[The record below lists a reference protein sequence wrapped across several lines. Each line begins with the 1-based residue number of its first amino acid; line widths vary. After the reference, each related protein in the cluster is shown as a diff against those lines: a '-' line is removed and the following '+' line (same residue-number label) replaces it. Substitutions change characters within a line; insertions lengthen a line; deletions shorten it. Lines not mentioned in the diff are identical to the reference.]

1 MHILDPMVHLPG
13 DGAPL
18 ATLVDLCRARAAAD
32 PARPVFRHRSP
43 DAALTLGEFDARARA
58 LAVRLLDVVPAGSRA
73 LLSFAP
79 GPDFAVGL
87 AGCLYAGV
95 VAVPV
100 PPLGG
105 PGARVESVVGSA
117 RPGVV
122 LSTARELAPLAEL
135 FHRTPALAQLVTIAV
150 DTLDPTQADRWQ
162 RPDAGPDAVAYL
174 QYSSGSTGVPKGV
187 TLTHANVLHNLALIH
202 QATTRPGDAEGE
214 PRPPSVL
221 WLPQHYNMGLI
232 GSVLEP
238 LYSGHDVVTTAASA
252 FVRSPYTWLRT
263 LSDVGRVDTC
273 APNFALDLCT
283 RRITGPQLDTLDLS
297 GVEMLLIGG
306 EPVRAATLDRFHE
319 TFARAGLRREA
330 LVPAYGL
337 AESTVLVT
345 AGQIGQGPVLLR
357 VDRTALAAG
366 VARPVEPAAG
376 GHVLVSSGV
385 VPPSTTVVP
394 VDAATGR
401 ACDDGRVGEIHVA
414 GPSVGAGYWNAG
426 PDVPDVFGAVLP
438 DHPGRRF
445 LRTGDLGFRYDG
457 ELFVTGRAKDVII
470 VAGANHYPH
479 DIEATVEQAHPAVR
493 ERGVCALGV
502 DDGERE
508 RLVVLAEVVPQSTVD
523 GVELVQAI
531 RRAVHVSHGLQAHGV
546 ELLAPGALPYTVN
559 GKLRRADCLRGHLDG
574 TLPRWV
580 P

>member
-1 MHILDPMVHLPG
+1 MRILDPRVHLPG
-13 DGAPL
+13 DGTPL
-18 ATLVDLCRARAAAD
+18 ATLVDLCRARAAAE
-32 PARPVFRHRSP
+32 PRRRVFRHRSP
-43 DAALTLGEFDARARA
+43 DAALTLAEFDTRARA

-73 LLSFAP
+73 LLGFPP
-79 GPDFAVGL
+79 GLDFAVAL

-105 PGARVESVVGSA
+105 PGARVESVVRSA

-122 LSTARELAPLAEL
+122 LSTERQLAEL
-135 FHRTPALAQLVTIAV
+135 PGEASWGDLVPIAV
-150 DTLDPTQADRWQ
+150 DALDHEQADRWQ
-162 RPDAGPDAVAYL
+162 RPDTGPDTVAYL
-174 QYSSGSTGVPKGV
+174 QYSSGSTGEPKGV
-187 TLTHANVLHNLALIH
+187 TLTHANVLHNLAMIH
-202 QATTRPGDAEGE
+202 QATARPADAEGE

-238 LYSGHDVVTTAASA
+238 LYSGHDVVTMAASA
-252 FVRSPYTWLRT
+252 FVRSPYAWLRT

-283 RRITGPQLDTLDLS
+283 RRITSAQLATLDLS

-319 TFARAGLRREA
+319 TFAGAGLRREA

-357 VDRTALAAG
+357 VDRTALTAG

-376 GHVLVSSGV
+376 GHLLVSSGA
-385 VPPSTTVVP
+385 VPAATTVVP
-394 VDAATGR
+394 VDAVTGR
-401 ACDDGRVGEIHVA
+401 PCDDGRVGEIHVA
-414 GPSVGAGYWNAG
+414 GPSVGLGYWNAES
-426 PDVPDVFGAVLP
+426 DVFDAVVP

-470 VAGANHYPH
+470 IAGANHYPH
-479 DIEATVEQAHPAVR
+479 DIEATVERAHPAVR

-508 RLVVLAEVVPQSTVD
+508 RLVVLVEVVPESTVD
-523 GVELVQAI
+523 PAELVQAV
-531 RRAVHVSHGLQAHGV
+531 RRAVHVGHGLQAHGV
-546 ELLAPGALPYTVN
+546 ELLAAGALPYTVN
-559 GKLRRADCLRGHLDG
+559 GKLRRADCLRGHLAG
-574 TLPRWV
+574 ALPRWT